1 MWHLPCHRIGVHL
14 ILSYNYKN
22 ISIEYMA
29 RRNKTSKKRS
39 VRRRSGRKTQR
50 RVQKQRGGKT
60 CTKDGDCDEGHGGF
74 CRNGECQYSGS
85 PFI

>member
-1 MWHLPCHRIGVHL
+1 
-14 ILSYNYKN
+14 
-22 ISIEYMA
+22 MA

-50 RVQKQRGGKT
+50 RAQKQRGGV
-60 CTKDGDCDEGHGGF
+60 CTKDTDCTAAAGGY
-74 CRNGECQYSGS
+74 CSNNQCEYSGS

>member
-1 MWHLPCHRIGVHL
+1 
-14 ILSYNYKN
+14 
-22 ISIEYMA
+22 MA

-39 VRRRSGRKTQR
+39 VRRRTGRKTLR

-60 CTKDGDCDEGHGGF
+60 CTKDDDCGGDGGF
-74 CRNGECQYSGS
+74 CVNGVCEYSGS

>member
-1 MWHLPCHRIGVHL
+1 
-14 ILSYNYKN
+14 
-22 ISIEYMA
+22 MA

-50 RVQKQRGGKT
+50 RVQRQRGGES
-60 CTKDGDCDEGHGGF
+60 CTKDTDCTKYTGGY
-74 CRNGECQYSGS
+74 CSNNQCEYSGS

>member
-1 MWHLPCHRIGVHL
+1 
-14 ILSYNYKN
+14 
-22 ISIEYMA
+22 MA

-39 VRRRSGRKTQR
+39 VRRRSGRKTLR

-60 CTKDGDCDEGHGGF
+60 CTKDKECDEGHGGF
-74 CRNGECQYSGS
+74 CVNGVCDYSGS